1 MIDVVALGELLI
13 DFAAKST
20 DSAGYP
26 TMAANPGG
34 APGNFLA
41 ALNAYGRKT
50 AFLGKVGNDAFGNLL
65 LGTLKGAG
73 IETRGIRVDDSVFT
87 TLAFVTLDKNGD
99 RDFTFY
105 RRPGADTLLT
115 VKNIPFGR
123 IAQSRVYLFG
133 GVSLSQDPTRAAV
146 FYSLFKLSGTSVLRA
161 FDPNLRPVLWEDLDE
176 AKALG
181 RKAMGLCDILKLS
194 SEEAV
199 FFSGRQNPLDGARAL
214 QEEFRIPLVLMS
226 MGSKGCSVL
235 LRGDCCHLDAI
246 PTQSVDTTAA
256 GDSFF
261 GAFLHRLLQHSFT
274 SLDELSPGQIVEA
287 AQFATA
293 AASITVSRRGSIPA
307 LPVLEEIQAVLTK
320 KEA

>member
-1 MIDVVALGELLI
+1 MFSGTV
-13 DFAAKST
+13 
-20 DSAGYP
+20 
-26 TMAANPGG
+26 GG
-34 APGNFLA
+34 APCNALA
-41 ALNAYGRKT
+41 QAAKLGSRT
-50 AFLGKVGNDAFGNLL
+50 AFIGMVGDDAFGRACAHQLDE
-65 LGTLKGAG
+65 LKIDRTYLAV
-73 IETRGIRVDDSVFT
+73 TQQADT

-115 VKNIPFGR
+115 VKNIPFDR

-214 QEEFRIPLVLMS
+214 QEEFRIPLVFNEHGFQRMFCFAARRSAATS
-226 MGSKGCSVL
+226 MQYQPSRWTPLPQETPSSAHSCTGYCSIRLPLWTSFLPDRSSKPLNLPLPPRRLPSPAADRFL
-235 LRGDCCHLDAI
+235 LCPYWRK
-246 PTQSVDTTAA
+246 
-256 GDSFF
+256 
-261 GAFLHRLLQHSFT
+261 
-274 SLDELSPGQIVEA
+274 
-287 AQFATA
+287 
-293 AASITVSRRGSIPA
+293 SRRF
-307 LPVLEEIQAVLTK
+307 
-320 KEA
+320 

>member
-1 MIDVVALGELLI
+1 MFDMIAVGEILI
-13 DFAAKST
+13 DLVGTGDLQFSGT
-20 DSAGYP
+20 V
-26 TMAANPGG
+26 GG
-34 APGNFLA
+34 APCNALA
-41 ALNAYGRKT
+41 QAAKLGSRT
-50 AFLGKVGNDAFGNLL
+50 AFIGMVGDDAFGRACAHQLDE
-65 LGTLKGAG
+65 LKIDRTYLAV
-73 IETRGIRVDDSVFT
+73 TQQADT

-115 VKNIPFGR
+115 VKNIPFDR

-256 GDSFF
+256 G
-261 GAFLHRLLQHSFT
+261 
-274 SLDELSPGQIVEA
+274 QIVEA

>member
-1 MIDVVALGELLI
+1 M
-13 DFAAKST
+13 
-20 DSAGYP
+20 
-26 TMAANPGG
+26 
-34 APGNFLA
+34 
-41 ALNAYGRKT
+41 
-50 AFLGKVGNDAFGNLL
+50 
-65 LGTLKGAG
+65 
-73 IETRGIRVDDSVFT
+73 
-87 TLAFVTLDKNGD
+87 
-99 RDFTFY
+99 
-105 RRPGADTLLT
+105 
-115 VKNIPFGR
+115 
-123 IAQSRVYLFG
+123 
-133 GVSLSQDPTRAAV
+133 
-146 FYSLFKLSGTSVLRA
+146 LRA

-274 SLDELSPGQIVEA
+274 SLDELSPGQIIEA

>member
-1 MIDVVALGELLI
+1 MFDIIAVGEILI
-13 DFAAKST
+13 DLVGTGDLQFSGT
-20 DSAGYP
+20 V
-26 TMAANPGG
+26 GG
-34 APGNFLA
+34 APCNALA
-41 ALNAYGRKT
+41 QAAKLGSRT
-50 AFLGKVGNDAFGNLL
+50 AFIGMVGDDAFGRACAHQLDE
-65 LGTLKGAG
+65 LKIDRTYLAV
-73 IETRGIRVDDSVFT
+73 TQQADT

-261 GAFLHRLLQHSFT
+261 GASLHRLLQHSFT

>member
-1 MIDVVALGELLI
+1 MFDMIAVGEILI
-13 DFAAKST
+13 DLVGTGDLQFSGT
-20 DSAGYP
+20 V
-26 TMAANPGG
+26 GG
-34 APGNFLA
+34 APCNALA
-41 ALNAYGRKT
+41 QAAKLGSRT
-50 AFLGKVGNDAFGNLL
+50 AFIGMVGDDAFGRACAHQLDE
-65 LGTLKGAG
+65 LKIDRTYLAV
-73 IETRGIRVDDSVFT
+73 TQQADT

-235 LRGDCCHLDAI
+235 LHGDCCHLDAI